1 MNNQQSIS
9 ALMHLVHQ
17 RDTFLVT
24 SHARPDGD
32 AIGSSLGMLHL
43 LEALGKNVVVAFADP
58 IPEQFQCLE
67 GVERIVHH
75 LPLKRPDAA
84 ILLECD
90 SIQRTGFAA
99 IDAGMVIN
107 IDHHQSGRNYAD
119 FNWIDPTA
127 SAVGALVYDFA
138 IAAGVRITTAMADC
152 LYTAVLTDTGSFNFP
167 GTNAATFALAEHLV
181 HCGTNPNRIAQ
192 AMYFSNPVSR
202 VRLLGIALSNMHI
215 EGEICWSCIT
225 QNDLLEAG
233 ATAEDCEGV
242 VNHLIAIAGI
252 EAAVLMRQQPIPTEY
267 RLSLRSKGIGK
278 VDVAAVAEHFGGG
291 GHRSASGC
299 TLHGTS
305 DEIIHKVIEEVNLQL
320 DAWNA
325 AHSLNGSHNGLT
337 HPNAATDHA
346 SLTPGEPSTLLA

>member
-17 RDTFLVT
+17 RDSFLVS

-32 AIGSSLGMLHL
+32 AIGSSLAMLHL
-43 LEALGKNVVVAFADP
+43 LEALGKKVIVAFADP
-58 IPEQFQCLE
+58 IPEQFQCLV
-67 GVERIVHH
+67 GVERIVHT
-75 LPLKRPDAA
+75 LPSTPPDAA

-90 SIQRTGFAA
+90 SVARTGFTA
-99 IDAGMVIN
+99 IDAGMLIN

-119 FNWIDPTA
+119 FNWIDPVA
-127 SAVGALVYDFA
+127 SAVGAMVYDFA
-138 IAAGVRITTAMADC
+138 IAAGVTITAAMADC
-152 LYTAVLTDTGSFNFP
+152 LYTAVLTDTGSFNYP

-192 AMYFSNPVSR
+192 AMYFSNPPGR

-225 QNDLLEAG
+225 QEHLEEAG

-252 EAAVLMRQQPIPTEY
+252 EAAILLRQQIDPTQY

-278 VDVAAVAEHFGGG
+278 VDVATVAEHFGGG

-305 DEIIHKVIEEVNLQL
+305 SEIVEKVTGVVKLQL
-320 DAWNA
+320 HEYNL
-325 AHSLNGSHNGLT
+325 AHSRNGSHNNVA
-337 HPNAATDHA
+337 HQAAIADLIPDA
-346 SLTPGEPSTLLA
+346 PSTLLA

>member
-9 ALMHLVHQ
+9 ALMHLIHQ
-17 RDTFLVT
+17 RDTFLVS

-32 AIGSSLGMLHL
+32 AIGSSVGMLHL
-43 LEALGKNVVVAFADP
+43 LEALGKKVVVAFADP
-58 IPEQFQCLE
+58 IPEQFNCLE
-67 GVERIVHH
+67 GVERIVHQ
-75 LPLKRPDAA
+75 LPATPPDIA

-90 SIQRTGFAA
+90 SIARTGFQT
-99 IDAGMVIN
+99 IPAGMTIN
-107 IDHHQSGRNYAD
+107 IDHHQSGRHYAD

-127 SAVGALVYDFA
+127 CAVGALVYDFA
-138 IAAGVRITTAMADC
+138 IAAGVTITAAMADC
-152 LYTAVLTDTGSFNFP
+152 LYTAVLTDTGSFSYP

-192 AMYFSNPVSR
+192 AMFFSNPRGR
-202 VRLLGIALSNMHI
+202 VRLLGIALANMHI

-225 QNDLLEAG
+225 QQHLAEAG

-242 VNHLIAIAGI
+242 VNHLIAMAGI
-252 EAAVLMRQQPIPTEY
+252 EAAILLRQQIVPTEY

-278 VDVAAVAEHFGGG
+278 VDVATVAEHFGGG

-305 DEIIHKVIEEVNLQL
+305 AEIVEKVSGEVTLQL
-320 DAWNA
+320 DAYNSRP
-325 AHSLNGSHNGLT
+325 HDTSLSGAPSD
-337 HPNAATDHA
+337 PA
-346 SLTPGEPSTLLA
+346 SLAPSESSTLLA